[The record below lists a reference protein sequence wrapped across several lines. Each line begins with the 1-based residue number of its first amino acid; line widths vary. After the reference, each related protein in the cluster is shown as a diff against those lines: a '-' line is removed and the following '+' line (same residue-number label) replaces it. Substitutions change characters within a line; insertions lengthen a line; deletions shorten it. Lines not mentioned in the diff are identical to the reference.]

1 MQQAVEEL
9 QALICQVV
17 PTATFEVIPGDDPA
31 GTYVI
36 ATVDVEDTETV
47 VDGYIDRLLTL
58 QIDEGLPVY
67 VVPVRPLARVMET
80 VASGTNRVPVAH
92 QQGA

>member
-1 MQQAVEEL
+1 MPAEQLDPLSPRLQSVVEEL
-9 QALICQVV
+9 QGLIRRVD
-17 PTATFEVIPGDDPA
+17 PTATFQVVPGDDPT

-47 VDGYIDRLLTL
+47 IDAYIDRLLAL

-67 VVPVRPLARVMET
+67 VVPLRPLTRI
-80 VASGTNRVPVAH
+80 PV
-92 QQGA
+92 Q

>member
-1 MQQAVEEL
+1 MPAEQLDPLSPRLQSVVEEL
-9 QALICQVV
+9 QGLIRRVD
-17 PTATFEVIPGDDPA
+17 PTATFQVVPGDDPT

-47 VDGYIDRLLTL
+47 IDAYIDRLLEL

-67 VVPVRPLARVMET
+67 VVPLRPLPRI
-80 VASGTNRVPVAH
+80 PV
-92 QQGA
+92 Q